1 MKYDYK
7 AVEAKWQKVWEDEKT
22 FHVEIDHKKPKFYA
36 LVEFPYP
43 SGAGLHVGHPR
54 SYTALDVVSRKRRK
68 NGYNVLYPMGW
79 DAFGLPTENFAMK
92 NHIHPAIVTKKNVD
106 HFREQLKA
114 LGFSFDWDREINTT
128 DPEYYKWTQWIFE
141 LFYKRGLAYR
151 KEAKVNWC
159 DTCNTVLANE
169 QVIDGNCWRC
179 DNPVVKKD
187 LKQWFFKIT
196 DYADRLLED
205 LEELPGWPERVKT
218 MQKNWIGRSEG
229 AEFSFDIPEIGKKV
243 PMFSTRVDTIFGVT
257 YIVLAP
263 EHEYVASLIKGK
275 ANEAELQAFIT
286 RMKNMSDIDRTA
298 TDAKKEGMFTGAYAI
313 NPVNNEKVPIW
324 IANYVLADYGTG
336 AVMGVPA
343 HDQRDWEFAKEFDLP
358 LRLVVQNKEQNLDL
372 ATMEEAY
379 HEPGTLVNSGE
390 FNGLTDEEGR
400 KAITKWLADKG
411 LGKKTV
417 NYKLRDWLISR
428 QRYWGA
434 PIPIIYCP
442 TCGEQL
448 VPEDQLPVK
457 LPEDV
462 KFTAGAVSPLAT
474 SESFVNCTCPKC
486 GGPAKRETDTM
497 DTFICSSWYFLRYTD
512 ARNDEQAWDP
522 KKANHWMN
530 VDQYI
535 GGIEHAILHLMYSRF
550 FMKVFHD
557 AGLVEKKE
565 PFERLL
571 TQGMVLLD
579 GSKMSKS
586 KGNIVSPEDI
596 IAKYGADTARLFIL
610 FAAPPERDLGW
621 SDQGVE
627 GSYRFLNR
635 VWRIVHQFQEMEKIG
650 ASDKKYTE
658 GEKEL
663 RFEEFKAIAKV
674 TEDVLGKDGDYGL
687 NTAVSSIMEYVN
699 AMHAYA
705 GANTTIH
712 EDVALEVNKN
722 LLKILAPF
730 TPHITEEL
738 WQICGF
744 EGSVHQEAWP
754 EVDKTA
760 LVVDEIELPI
770 QVNGKVRD
778 RLTVAVDADKDALEA
793 QVLALPH
800 IKEFIGDK
808 KVVKFIVVP
817 KKIINIVVK

>member
-1 MKYDYK
+1 
-7 AVEAKWQKVWEDEKT
+7 
-22 FHVEIDHKKPKFYA
+22 
-36 LVEFPYP
+36 
-43 SGAGLHVGHPR
+43 
-54 SYTALDVVSRKRRK
+54 
-68 NGYNVLYPMGW
+68 
-79 DAFGLPTENFAMK
+79 
-92 NHIHPAIVTKKNVD
+92 
-106 HFREQLKA
+106 
-114 LGFSFDWDREINTT
+114 
-128 DPEYYKWTQWIFE
+128 
-141 LFYKRGLAYR
+141 
-151 KEAKVNWC
+151 
-159 DTCNTVLANE
+159 
-169 QVIDGNCWRC
+169 
-179 DNPVVKKD
+179 
-187 LKQWFFKIT
+187 
-196 DYADRLLED
+196 
-205 LEELPGWPERVKT
+205 
-218 MQKNWIGRSEG
+218 
-229 AEFSFDIPEIGKKV
+229 
-243 PMFSTRVDTIFGVT
+243 
-257 YIVLAP
+257 
-263 EHEYVASLIKGK
+263 
-275 ANEAELQAFIT
+275 
-286 RMKNMSDIDRTA
+286 
-298 TDAKKEGMFTGAYAI
+298 MFTGAYAV

-343 HDQRDWEFAKEFDLP
+343 HDQRDWEFAKEFGLP

-372 ATMEEAY
+372 ATMEGAY

-462 KFTAGAVSPLAT
+462 EFTAGAVSPLAT
-474 SESFVNCTCPKC
+474 SSSFVNCTCPKC

-522 KKANHWMN
+522 KKGNHWMN

-557 AGLVEKKE
+557 AGLIDAKE

-610 FAAPPERDLGW
+610 FAAPPERDLAW

-635 VWRIVHQFQEMEKIG
+635 VWRIVHQFRDMEKVG
-650 ASDKKYTE
+650 DSHKAYTE

-663 RFEEFKAIAKV
+663 RFEEFKAISKV
-674 TEDVLGKDGDYGL
+674 TEDVLGKDGEYGL
-687 NTAVSSIMEYVN
+687 NTAVSSIMEFVN

-712 EDVALEVNKN
+712 DDVALEANKN
-722 LLKILAPF
+722 LLKMLAPF

-744 EGSVHQEAWP
+744 EGSVHQESWP

-778 RLTVAVDADKDALEA
+778 RLTVAVDADKEALEA